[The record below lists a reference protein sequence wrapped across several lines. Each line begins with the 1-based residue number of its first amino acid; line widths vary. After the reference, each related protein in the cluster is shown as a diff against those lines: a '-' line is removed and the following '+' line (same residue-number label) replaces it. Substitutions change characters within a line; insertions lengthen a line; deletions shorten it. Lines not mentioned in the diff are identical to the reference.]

1 MHIPGNFWFP
11 GIVLVLLSIGFF
23 SPVFPSLTIETKEGK
38 VLYSTPW
45 SKGDR
50 FELSYLHSVNK
61 SPITDLFTVRD
72 GKILLIASRFHSFG
86 AGVAALP
93 EESGGHV
100 RVGREYLEY
109 VGIEREM
116 PALSVFVPRE
126 ANTTFRYGKE
136 AIPLNRLS
144 PPGTLL
150 RIRLTRQSLAA
161 RFFLR

>member
-1 MHIPGNFWFP
+1 MHVPGNLWFP
-11 GIVLVLLSIGFF
+11 GVVLVLFSLVFF
-23 SPVFPSLTIETKEGK
+23 SPFFPSLTIETKEGK

-61 SPITDLFTVRD
+61 SPITDLFTVQD

-93 EESGGHV
+93 EESEGHLQV
-100 RVGREYLEY
+100 RRDYLEY

-116 PALSVFVPRE
+116 PVLGVFVPRE

-136 AIPLNRLS
+136 VIPLNRLS

-150 RIRLTRQSLAA
+150 RIRFTRQSFAA